1 MLSVRR
7 YVLATILGVTAL
19 LAPGAAR
26 ADSLRDDF
34 DGDGVR
40 DHIEVAARS
49 TELAVRLST
58 GRAPQRLQADD
69 LILRFVIADVNRDGH
84 PDVVASTRRS
94 GLQIWINKGRG
105 LFARSHRVRHG
116 ARLAGHTIGRLTA
129 QPKDNSVCNDRTRV
143 FIATSLPQNERPEA
157 AHRVPVHAG
166 NPESKLCYERRVSRG
181 PPPVRLS

>member
-7 YVLATILGVTAL
+7 YVFATILGVAAL
-19 LAPGAAR
+19 LAPAAAR
-26 ADSLRDDF
+26 ADSLRADF

-40 DHIEVAARS
+40 DRIEVAARS

-58 GRAPQRLQADD
+58 GRTLQRLLADD

-116 ARLAGHTIGRLTA
+116 LRVAGHTIGRLTA
-129 QPKDNSVCNDRTRV
+129 QPEDDSACNDRTRV
-143 FIATSLPQNERPEA
+143 LIATSPPQNERPET

-166 NPESKLCYERRVSRG
+166 DTESTICHERRVSRG